1 MGRVC
6 SATYPAKDSRI
17 LAEIMD
23 GAMLNV
29 EMLRKAG
36 FPQLSTR
43 DPLFEDRSIAVS
55 HRAVYRGDMKN
66 GGSPST
72 DLLDRSQPKTLSRR

>member
-1 MGRVC
+1 MGRVV
-6 SATYPAKDSRI
+6 ATYPAKDSRI

-29 EMLRKAG
+29 DMWRSGGFRNANAG
-36 FPQLSTR
+36 S
-43 DPLFEDRSIAVS
+43 LFEDRSIAAS
-55 HRAVYRGDMKN
+55 YRAVYRGDMKN

-72 DLLDRSQPKTLSRR
+72 DLLELS